1 MQTFLQYLRSALPL
15 LAAAV
20 VLGVAVYFIVLAV
33 LKRRGRSLTGAWKLW
48 LLVSSVYVFA
58 LFMLLIV
65 RGDGFSLGGYG
76 WYSIDLFHEYR
87 SLARS
92 FTANSFINV
101 GMNILIFVPF
111 GFLFALPFGERRSRW
126 LVILL
131 GILATLLVELFQF
144 VTRCGIADVD
154 DVFNNTLGVLC
165 GFAFARM
172 CLAIRARRA
181 LRAVICA
188 VLTIAFLSPPFIA
201 WAVSS
206 SSSYGVSGYD
216 PGGRA
221 PVTGEIEFSPA
232 AESFIGGEQ
241 RTYEFYSTAGG
252 TLDDARACAERFFAN
267 FGLGIETEDLYDE
280 SAYFRDGP
288 DFVFYNYAGPEIEFC
303 ASEDFAGERFD
314 ALSEARLRE
323 LSSSW
328 GLEIPA
334 AAVFENQGEGNYRFT
349 LAPDGKLGG
358 TVLFTVREE
367 PDPAD
372 GNSVRIEWGIF
383 DLTTAGKAA
392 LPSVDECIAELKR
405 GDYGGWIGSTG
416 GKLTIVSAAVEYDL
430 DSKGTFR
437 PMLRLDNDAGE
448 SIYLNMPQA

>member
-33 LKRRGRSLTGAWKLW
+33 LKRRGRSLTVAWKLW
-48 LLVSSVYVFA
+48 LLVSSVYVLA

-65 RGDGFSLGGYG
+65 RGEGFSLGGYG

-92 FTANSFINV
+92 FTAGAFINI

-111 GFLFALPFGERRSRW
+111 GFLFTLPFGERRSRW
-126 LVILL
+126 LVIPL
-131 GILATLLVELFQF
+131 GMLATLIVEFVQL

-154 DVFNNTLGVLC
+154 DLFNNTLGVLC
-165 GFAFARM
+165 GFALARM
-172 CLAIRARRA
+172 CMNILTRRA

-188 VLTIAFLSPPFIA
+188 VLTLAFLSPPFIA
-201 WAVSS
+201 WGISS
-206 SSSYGVSGYD
+206 SSSYGVSSYE

-221 PVTGEIEFSPA
+221 PVTGEIVFSPA
-232 AESFIGGEQ
+232 AEEFIGGGQ

-267 FGLGIETEDLYDE
+267 FGLECDMEDLYDE
-280 SAYFRDGP
+280 SAYLRDGP
-288 DFVFYNYAGPEIEFC
+288 DFVFYNYSGPEIEFC
-303 ASEDFAGERFD
+303 ASEDFTDEQVD
-314 ALSEARLRE
+314 ALSETRLRE
-323 LSSSW
+323 LASSW
-328 GLEIPA
+328 GLEIPD

-367 PDPAD
+367 RDPS
-372 GNSVRIEWGIF
+372 NENTVRIEWGIF
-383 DLTTAGKAA
+383 DLTAAGSAKI
-392 LPSVDECIAELKR
+392 PSKEQCIAELQR
-405 GDYGGWIGSTG
+405 GDYGGWIDSPDK
-416 GKLTIVSAAVEYDL
+416 KLNIVSASVEYDL
-430 DSKGTFR
+430 DSKGTYR
-437 PMLRLDNDAGE
+437 PMLRLEAENGD
-448 SIYLNMPQA
+448 SVYLTMPQA